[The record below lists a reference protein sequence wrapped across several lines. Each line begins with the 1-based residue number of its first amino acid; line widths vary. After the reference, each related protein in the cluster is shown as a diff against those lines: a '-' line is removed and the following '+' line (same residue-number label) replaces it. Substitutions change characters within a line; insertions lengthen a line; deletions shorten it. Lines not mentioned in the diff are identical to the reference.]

1 MRCQAVEGQ
10 VTLRPM
16 ADNDAARPRATL
28 LLTRPRAASERF
40 SAEIIR
46 RDLPLDI
53 VIAPLME
60 IVATDPPPPLP
71 VGAELIFTSSNAVGL
86 AGRGAGQRAWCVGA
100 RTASAATQ
108 AGFDGV
114 VAGFSADDL
123 VALLNDER
131 PGARLVHLRG
141 RHQRGD
147 VADRLAAAG
156 LSVTSHVV
164 YEQVAVPARCV
175 LHRGADQSAASRAR
189 CSPPEA
195 RNCSRRRQ
203 GHRGSRVRIGPSR
216 RSARRFGPFCRGVEA
231 QYSRFAACRWAFDSG
246 CRCATDFP
254 LAMISAA

>member
-164 YEQVAVPARCV
+164 YEQVAVPPDASFTAALTKAPLLVTLFSPR
-175 LHRGADQSAASRAR
+175 SAELFAKA
-189 CSPPEA
+189 A
-195 RNCSRRRQ
+195 
-203 GHRGSRVRIGPSR
+203 GPSWQPGPDCTIVTLSPAVR
-216 RSARRFGPFCRGVEA
+216 AVLPTEWRPNTVVSQRADGPSILDAVARRI
-231 QYSRFAACRWAFDSG
+231 
-246 CRCATDFP
+246 FP
-254 LAMISAA
+254 